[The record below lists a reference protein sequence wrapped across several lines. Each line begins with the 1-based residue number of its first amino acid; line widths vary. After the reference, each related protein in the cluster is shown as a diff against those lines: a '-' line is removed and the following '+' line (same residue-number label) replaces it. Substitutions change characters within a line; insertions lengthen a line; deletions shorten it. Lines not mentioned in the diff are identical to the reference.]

1 MWTKT
6 SFKKKQTKQ
15 SLMHQMKKALAIVLL
30 LPILLSISP
39 AEAQAP
45 TPPDVPTLG
54 PPTFFYA
61 DESGS
66 IIKIISPQNQ
76 SKYSNQIQLNFTIEV
91 TTMLGQF
98 GNVGY
103 SLDGGIINSVRDFV
117 NKTVDKTGIPDW
129 YYWTTT
135 TSANVMLPTLS
146 EGNHNVTVYYG
157 WQYLGIPENPS
168 LERFE
173 VSSYKTVKFTV
184 DTSPSVPEFSWLTI
198 LPLFIFILTVAVA
211 VRLRKTRS
219 SY

>member
-1 MWTKT
+1 
-6 SFKKKQTKQ
+6 
-15 SLMHQMKKALAIVLL
+15 MKKALTIA
-30 LPILLSISP
+30 ILLAILVIPSL

-45 TPPDVPTLG
+45 APPDVPTLG
-54 PPTFFYA
+54 PSTFFNA
-61 DESGS
+61 DASGY
-66 IIKIISPQNQ
+66 IIKILSPQNQ
-76 SKYSNQIQLNFTIEV
+76 SRYSNQIQLNFTIEV

-103 SLDGGIINSVRDFV
+103 SLDGGIINGVSSFV

-135 TSANVMLPTLS
+135 ASANVMLPALS

-173 VSSYKTVKFTV
+173 VSSYKTVEFTV
-184 DTSPSVPEFSWLTI
+184 DTSPSTIPELSWLMI
-198 LPLFIFILTVAVA
+198 LPLFIFTLSIGVM
-211 VRLRKTRS
+211 VRLRKTWKVTRH
-219 SY
+219 